1 MKKIALIGSTG
12 SIGESTLKVVRN
24 LGPDQIQITALAAH
38 SNIERL
44 EAQAREFHPEIIAVY
59 DKDKALELQKRL
71 PKTRIVS
78 GLEGVEAAAAESNA
92 SFVISAMSGSM
103 GLIPTVAAIKAG
115 KTLGLANKESL
126 VSAGALVMRLAKE
139 KGVSIIPIDSEHS
152 ALFQC
157 LLGESLKSVRR
168 LIVTASGGP
177 FYHFNPEALK
187 NITVDQALKHP
198 TWSMGPKITID
209 SSTLMNK
216 GLEVIEAHWLFDM
229 PYDKIEVVIHP
240 QSIIHSLVEFTDGSM
255 KAQLSE
261 PSMIIPIQY
270 AITYPDRK
278 PGLLAPFDFTK
289 FRQLDFFPPDLSR
302 FPCLRLAFQSL
313 QAGGSLPCYMNAA
326 NEVLVQR
333 FLNKHIGWSDIGAKL
348 ETLML
353 RHSITSVHSLEEI
366 LAIDQIAREEAL
378 RA

>member
-44 EAQAREFHPEIIAVY
+44 EAQAREFHPEVIAVF

-92 SFVISAMSGSM
+92 TFVISAMSGSM

-157 LLGESLKSVRR
+157 LLGESLSSVRR
-168 LIVTASGGP
+168 LIITASGGP
-177 FYHFNPEALK
+177 FYHFSPDALK

-216 GLEVIEAHWLFDM
+216 GLEVIEAHWLFGM

-270 AITYPDRK
+270 AITYPERK
-278 PGLLAPFDFTK
+278 AGLLPPFDFTK
-289 FRQLDFFPPDLSR
+289 FRQLDFYPPDLSR

-313 QAGGSLPCYMNAA
+313 QTGGSLPCYMNAA

-333 FLNKHIGWSDIGAKL
+333 FLNKHIAWSDIGAKL

-353 RHSITSVHSLEEI
+353 RHPITSVHSLEEI
-366 LAIDQIAREEAL
+366 LAIDQLAREEAQK
-378 RA
+378 A